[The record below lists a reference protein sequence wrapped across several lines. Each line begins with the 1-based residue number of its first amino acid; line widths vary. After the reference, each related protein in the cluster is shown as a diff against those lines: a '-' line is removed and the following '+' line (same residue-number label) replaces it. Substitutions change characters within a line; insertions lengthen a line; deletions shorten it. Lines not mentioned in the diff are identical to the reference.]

1 MATTQQRVGAVRQF
15 NRFYTRRIGVLQG
28 GLLESPYSLTEVRV
42 MYELAHWPG
51 AGRPSATDLGGAL
64 GLDAGYLSRIL
75 RRFRKEG
82 LVSSAVAK
90 DDARRTHL
98 WLTRKGR
105 ATFVPLESRT
115 KDEVSAML
123 DSLPV
128 AAQAKV
134 VAAMRSIE
142 TLLGGEKRAPVV
154 TLRTHRPGDMGWV
167 ISAHGAFYAQEFGW
181 NEDFE
186 MLVAEI
192 AVRFIRKFDPQR
204 ERCWIAELDGEPVG
218 SVFLVQ
224 QSRTLAK
231 LRLLILDPKARGLGI
246 GKRLVDECIAH
257 ARALGYRKLTLWTQ
271 ANLLAAR
278 QIYRNA
284 GFKLVSTEPHNSFG
298 VELVGEYWE
307 LKLDRDGET
316 KVPPLPPPQA
326 ASKDK
331 SQ

>member
-1 MATTQQRVGAVRQF
+1 MATTQQKISAVRQF

-51 AGRPSATDLGGAL
+51 DGRPTATDLGSAL

-75 RRFRKEG
+75 QRFRKQG
-82 LVSSAVAK
+82 LVATAPAK
-90 DDARRTHL
+90 NDARRAHL

-105 ATFVPLESRT
+105 ATFAPLEKRT
-115 KDEVSAML
+115 KAEVAAL
-123 DSLPV
+123 LGSLPAV
-128 AAQAKV
+128 AQGKV
-134 VAAMRSIE
+134 VAAMRTIE
-142 TLLGGEKRAPVV
+142 ALLGGEARPPVV

-186 MLVAEI
+186 MLVAGI
-192 AVRFIRKFDPQR
+192 AVQFIRKFDAEH

-218 SVFLVQ
+218 SVFLVR
-224 QSRTLAK
+224 QSKTVAK

-271 ANLLAAR
+271 SNLLAAR
-278 QIYRNA
+278 QIYKKA
-284 GFKLVSTEPHNSFG
+284 GFSLAGTEPHNSFG
-298 VELVGEYWE
+298 VDLVGEYWE
-307 LKLDRDGET
+307 LKL
-316 KVPPLPPPQA
+316 
-326 ASKDK
+326 
-331 SQ
+331 